1 MQPSRAIAVGLAVAV
16 ITTAVGC
23 RFVGGRATPPE
34 VTAGQ
39 APPPASRTLE
49 LEVLFVRC
57 DEHDTPLRTELWT
70 FVDEQSLPSDLRGRL
85 AANGLRAGIVDG
97 DLPPHLAARFTSV
110 AGDPDAETAP
120 LATDAAVTR
129 RLLRLL
135 PGRRSEVVTAAQL
148 EEVVLLEQR
157 DGEIQGGTFR
167 QASPLV
173 SVVARPAAGG
183 RVAVEA
189 VPEIRH
195 GPIEKSWVGEDG
207 MFRLETGQRR
217 HRMEHLEIPATLP
230 AGSMLVIGC
239 GGEDASSV
247 GDCLLRD
254 HARGDRA
261 TTLLVAIRPLAA
273 PIDPMFDAAEPP
285 SDGQPDEPPLTVH

>member
-97 DLPPHLAARFTSV
+97 DLPPHLAARFTSA

-135 PGRRSEVVTAAQL
+135 PGRRTEVVAATAVPAL
-148 EEVVLLEQR
+148 VLIEEGE
-157 DGEIQGGTFR
+157 DGVRGATYHDATPQVAIE
-167 QASPLV
+167 
-173 SVVARPAAGG
+173 ARPAADGC
-183 RVAVEA
+183 VHLEA
-189 VPEIRH
+189 VPEVKH
-195 GPIEKSWVGEDG
+195 GPVVRSWVGEEG
-207 MFRLETGQRR
+207 LFRLEAGQRR
-217 HRMEHLEIPATLP
+217 HRLEHLEIAATLRP
-230 AGSMLVIGC
+230 RSLLIVGCAGDPTSTIG
-239 GGEDASSV
+239 DA
-247 GDCLLRD
+247 LLRD
-254 HARGDRA
+254 RVGGSLR
-261 TTLLVAIRPLAA
+261 LLVLRPLEAA
-273 PIDPMFDAAEPP
+273 VDPLFASPPADLEPP
-285 SDGQPDEPPLTVH
+285 D